1 MVASHVVEGLAD
13 DASKGDDHELAT
25 AGHKALDLAVE
36 QRLCDVFEDRE
47 RRRGDAEE
55 IVNELLGLGKIELFA
70 LFRNV
75 TNLWWRRVGKE
86 TTPSVRRWLF
96 NTAMHSSVSRLISL
110 SCISAVSR
118 LLRISGCCIKKA

>member
-1 MVASHVVEGLAD
+1 MHVVEGFAD
-13 DASKGDDHELAT
+13 HASKGDDHELAT
-25 AGHKALDLAVE
+25 AVHKVLDLAVE

-55 IVNELLGLGKIELFA
+55 IVNELLGLGKIELVA

-75 TNLWWRRVGKE
+75 RNLWWRVGKE
-86 TTPSVRRWLF
+86 TTVSALRWIF
-96 NTAMHSSVSRLISL
+96 NTPMHSSVSRLISL

>member
-86 TTPSVRRWLF
+86 TTPSVRR
-96 NTAMHSSVSRLISL
+96 
-110 SCISAVSR
+110 
-118 LLRISGCCIKKA
+118 